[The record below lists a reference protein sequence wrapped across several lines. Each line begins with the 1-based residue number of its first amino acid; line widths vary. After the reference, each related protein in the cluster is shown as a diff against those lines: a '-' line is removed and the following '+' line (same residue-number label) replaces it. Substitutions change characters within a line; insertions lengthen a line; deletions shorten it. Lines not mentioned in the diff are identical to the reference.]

1 MGLGHHHHTM
11 PKLGICGHHC
21 AGIYQ
26 GGEDGIRYL
35 HPQAVGHRLAL
46 EVVADSHQEMAGA
59 LTFTHVMN
67 ISFRTEDWQ
76 TMDLVSSGL
85 EGINQADSPEAT
97 MTV

>member
-1 MGLGHHHHTM
+1 
-11 PKLGICGHHC
+11 
-21 AGIYQ
+21 
-26 GGEDGIRYL
+26 
-35 HPQAVGHRLAL
+35 
-46 EVVADSHQEMAGA
+46 
-59 LTFTHVMN
+59 MN